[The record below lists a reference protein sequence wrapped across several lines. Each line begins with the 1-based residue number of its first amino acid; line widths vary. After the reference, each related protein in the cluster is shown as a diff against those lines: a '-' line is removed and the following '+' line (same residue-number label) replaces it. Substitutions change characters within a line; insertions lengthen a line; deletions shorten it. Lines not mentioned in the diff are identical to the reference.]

1 MTDKE
6 YLEKYLP
13 KEKIAEGLKKLKKSI
28 PPQYIVGNVDFYDVN
43 LLVNENVLIPRFETE
58 LLVEKTI
65 NYAKQY
71 FQNKI
76 DLLDIATGSG
86 NIAITLKKHLNAKV
100 VASDISIKAL
110 EIAKKN
116 AQRNKQEITFIQ
128 SDMLDKIKGKFDI
141 IISNPPY
148 VSTEDPI
155 DEIVKN
161 NEPHLALYA
170 KEDGLYYYKKILQ
183 EIKPYLKEKSL
194 IAFEIG
200 YKQSEK
206 ITNFIKQ
213 YLPDAIFKTEKD
225 LTGKDRFIFI
235 FQNLA

>member
-13 KEKIAEGLKKLKKSI
+13 KEKIAEGLKKLKNNI